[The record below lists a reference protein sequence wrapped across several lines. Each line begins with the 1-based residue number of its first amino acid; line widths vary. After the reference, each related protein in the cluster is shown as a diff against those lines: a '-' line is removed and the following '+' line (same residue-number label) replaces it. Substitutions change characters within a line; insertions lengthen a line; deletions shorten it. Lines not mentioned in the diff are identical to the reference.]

1 MMRSRNSLLL
11 ASILI
16 GTLTGTASAQGI
28 VMDARLVAMGG
39 GGGNS
44 PNIAR
49 KMVPAA
55 TRAEIVIPI
64 PLGLIQT
71 FKGGFDKFKPSSTG
85 FDPLLA
91 VETTG
96 SALHYRFGADT
107 GSTRTDFV

>member
-1 MMRSRNSLLL
+1 MSKPKTHLLL
-11 ASILI
+11 ALLLVVAFA
-16 GTLTGTASAQGI
+16 GVGFAQGI

-55 TRAEIVIPI
+55 TRAEMVIPI

-71 FKGGFDKFKPSSTG
+71 FKGGVDKFKPSSTG

-96 SALHYRFGADT
+96 SAL
-107 GSTRTDFV
+107 